1 MIFPTILYFLL
12 ASSKISGKLSKTVN
26 HRLNHH
32 QKINYT
38 LGNKSHFGNLYH
50 SWGKGSVE
58 NAVGLMRRFLP
69 KKTDFAT
76 VSHQQI
82 IKGIETLLN
91 NRPRK
96 CLDCKTPSEI
106 FNSSVALAG

>member
-1 MIFPTILYFLL
+1 MRRTITHDNG
-12 ASSKISGKLSKTVN
+12 SENVE
-26 HRLNHH
+26 H
-32 QKINYT
+32 QKINYA
-38 LGNKSHFGNLYH
+38 LRKKSHFGNLYH
-50 SWGKGSVE
+50 SWGKGSIK

-76 VSHQQI
+76 VNNQQI

-96 CLDCKTPSEI
+96 CLDYKTPSEV
-106 FNSSVALAG
+106 FNSSVATYWLNVTFS